1 MKTMKNFISKKI
13 KIMFFV
19 KKIIDFQTG
28 WTSLL
33 LLKTESS
40 FNSFLEELTLD
51 FFDYSSYFTS
61 GSILEFY

>member
-1 MKTMKNFISKKI
+1 
-13 KIMFFV
+13 MFFV